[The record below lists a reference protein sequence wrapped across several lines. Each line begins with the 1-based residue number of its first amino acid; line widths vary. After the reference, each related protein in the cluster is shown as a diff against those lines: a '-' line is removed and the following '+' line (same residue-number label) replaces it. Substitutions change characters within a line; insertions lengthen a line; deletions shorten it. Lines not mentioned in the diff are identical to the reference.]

1 MFNFIDICWFSTGV
15 VVQVVIPV
23 HSISQGPI
31 MLLRR
36 SCQLLV
42 FWVLFC
48 RPLFVLLSFGHC
60 VVCPSW
66 IYGFRFLLW
75 YLQTFLA
82 HWILEYTFININ
94 VDIKNIFL
102 LRHIVCIWSLS
113 KNKVLLAKSINIQHK
128 SVLIISIR
136 CTV

>member
-94 VDIKNIFL
+94 VDIKNILCTKALNRLFVFKADL
-102 LRHIVCIWSLS
+102 KRKYFWLNQLIF
-113 KNKVLLAKSINIQHK
+113 NIK
-128 SVLIISIR
+128 GCWL
-136 CTV
+136 